1 MLGVFLIGRVFY
13 QARGFVVDPDL
24 WWHVKVGQDLLA
36 THHFPTT
43 DPYSF
48 TAAGQPWIAYE
59 WLGDLLIGGVAKI
72 GGLLG
77 LDALLFVLASLV
89 MLALYAYATLTSEN
103 SKAGFVV
110 SGLLCSLAFASF
122 NLRPQML
129 GYLFLVL
136 LLIALERFRRGKETA
151 LWFVPLLFLLW
162 VNVHGS
168 FIIGL
173 GALVVHLLSGLTSFQ
188 VGSFE
193 TSRWSARQRIRL
205 ETVLLLS
212 LAVLPLTPYGTQVA
226 VYPFDMAFSQP
237 VNVANVL
244 EWQAMPFNIAGGKL
258 FLVVLIGFLI
268 AQMALQLRLR
278 LADAVLF
285 FGGVAMS

>member
-1 MLGVFLIGRVFY
+1 MSEADIPLRQPTLNRLPSVAESERPIRTPEAEAARTSSAWSFTLLWQNAISFPAMLGVFLIGRVFY

-151 LWFVPLLFLLW
+151 LWFVP
-162 VNVHGS
+162 
-168 FIIGL
+168 
-173 GALVVHLLSGLTSFQ
+173 
-188 VGSFE
+188 
-193 TSRWSARQRIRL
+193 
-205 ETVLLLS
+205 
-212 LAVLPLTPYGTQVA
+212 
-226 VYPFDMAFSQP
+226 
-237 VNVANVL
+237 
-244 EWQAMPFNIAGGKL
+244 
-258 FLVVLIGFLI
+258 
-268 AQMALQLRLR
+268 
-278 LADAVLF
+278 
-285 FGGVAMS
+285 